1 MNDRDRSALVHNV
14 SFNES
19 KIDLYEKQLTREI
32 NLAKNIQTRL
42 LNGSSPSLIE
52 GEITGTSIPARL
64 VGGDYYDFYPLVDG
78 RLRIVIGDVMG
89 KGIPAA
95 MLMILTR
102 GAFRAAA
109 ESQSGPSETLTAMN
123 NALYEDLR
131 GLGSFVTIFCA
142 DWDPKTGILTFS
154 SAGHNLPLVVR
165 NHEIIDIP
173 KVSGVMLG
181 GLPDQKY
188 DVQKMQLEDF
198 DTVFFYTDGIIEAEN
213 KNKEQFK
220 LVRLKEVL
228 TENICLNVD
237 QIKQKVIQALK
248 KYIEEVPQKDDI
260 TMIILKTKKEAPDL
274 EQGSSPRSD

>member
-1 MNDRDRSALVHNV
+1 MDFSDRLTFVHKEN
-14 SFNES
+14 FGES
-19 KIDLYEKQLTREI
+19 NIDLYEKQLTREI
-32 NLAKNIQTRL
+32 NLAKTIQTRL
-42 LNGSSPSLIE
+42 LNGSNPTLSK

-78 RLRIVIGDVMG
+78 KLRIVIGDVMG

-131 GLGSFVTIFCA
+131 GLGSFVTVFCA
-142 DWDPKTGILTFS
+142 DWDPQKGVLTFS
-154 SAGHNLPLVVR
+154 SAGHNLPLLIR
-165 NHEIIDIP
+165 NHEIIDMP
-173 KVSGVMLG
+173 NVSGVMLG
-181 GLPDQKY
+181 GLPNQIY
-188 DVQKMQLEDF
+188 DVEEIKLKDS

-220 LVRLKEVL
+220 LARLKKVL
-228 TENICLNVD
+228 TEKECCNAH
-237 QIKQKVIQALK
+237 QIEKKVIQELQN
-248 KYIEEVPQKDDI
+248 YIEEVPQKDDI
-260 TMIILKTKKEAPDL
+260 TMIILKT
-274 EQGSSPRSD
+274 